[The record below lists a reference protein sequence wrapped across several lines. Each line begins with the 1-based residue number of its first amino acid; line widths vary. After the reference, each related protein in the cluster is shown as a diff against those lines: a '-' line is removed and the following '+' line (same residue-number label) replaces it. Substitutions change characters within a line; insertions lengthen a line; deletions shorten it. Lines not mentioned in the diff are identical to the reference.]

1 MQTELKTAIQ
11 FDDFYT
17 VFGTKGVVAMA
28 WWLGALHADR
38 IRAEH
43 HSFPFL
49 HIEGE
54 AGAGKTFLMGYLWKL
69 VGEES
74 PRVHTPEYSTQAG
87 RSRWLAAAGT
97 IGKTVV
103 VLESV
108 PTENPAF
115 DWEELRDLY
124 SGGVIRRAQ
133 AQGTEDAYFHG
144 ALTIVS
150 SQPIQCSEALESRI
164 AHIHLGIT
172 HTTESQKSA
181 SALNQLTAQQ
191 AGAFGHAVAQREDQ
205 LVSTFN
211 KLAPAYTASLL
222 DEHGHQISMRAAKNG
237 GQLMALVDALSLLL
251 NLTSEQRLNSLSA
264 VRHVVETDFVQF

>member
-1 MQTELKTAIQ
+1 MQNELKAAIQ
-11 FDDFYT
+11 FDDFFT

-28 WWLGALHADR
+28 WWLGAMHADR
-38 IRAEH
+38 IRSDH

-49 HIEGE
+49 HVEGA
-54 AGAGKTFLMGYLWKL
+54 AGSGKSFLISYLWKL
-69 VGEES
+69 LGEEEFTACS
-74 PRVHTPEYSTQAG
+74 PEYATPTG
-87 RSRWLAAAGT
+87 RTRALFDASKP
-97 IGKTVV
+97 IVIF
-103 VLESV
+103 ESV
-108 PTENPAF
+108 SNAESTF
-115 DWEELRDLY
+115 DWDELRELY
-124 SGGVIRRAQ
+124 SSGGTTRHALQ
-133 AQGTEDAYFHG
+133 SESQTTYFRG

-164 AHIHLGIT
+164 AHIQLGIS

-181 SALNQLTAQQ
+181 SALSQLTAQQ
-191 AGAFGHAVAQREDQ
+191 AGAFGHAVAQRKDQ

-222 DEHGHQISMRAAKNG
+222 DEHGHQLSLREAKNA

-264 VRHVVETDFVQF
+264 VRHVVETDFAQF